1 MIKGARFSLIPVRV
15 LLLASGGFGLNQRG
29 SSAKAPLPLPPLPTT
44 PTETVA
50 LHTQADTLSGAP
62 WREQP
67 KSGLPTIR
75 SQRRRVAGTGPQI
88 DQMRRPAGRP
98 ISPPR
103 GLDATR
109 CVPVSSGRDFMA
121 RASPI
126 SAFCTTGSGS
136 ATSSL
141 PYCKL
146 LEWVVAEPVRRFA
159 LRSTHS

>member
-29 SSAKAPLPLPPLPTT
+29 SSAKAPLPLPPLPAT

-75 SQRRRVAGTGPQI
+75 SDGSKTQSPVKKPSGAG
-88 DQMRRPAGRP
+88 
-98 ISPPR
+98 S
-103 GLDATR
+103 
-109 CVPVSSGRDFMA
+109 
-121 RASPI
+121 
-126 SAFCTTGSGS
+126 
-136 ATSSL
+136 
-141 PYCKL
+141 
-146 LEWVVAEPVRRFA
+146 PVRGRK
-159 LRSTHS
+159 